1 MSFFSQCGGPRGHVT
16 ARYLEVGVGA
26 RLGRVREPPALR
38 AQRLRPH
45 LRVWGQN
52 GAAGGGREDAQRQG
66 ALSPG
71 FNAAES
77 YDHAKRLNKRF
88 KGPVCKMW
96 PHLLFFY
103 FAKSLIDYT
112 YITIQ

>member
-1 MSFFSQCGGPRGHVT
+1 MRRSGLKSTRGVFQDVFF

-26 RLGRVREPPALR
+26 RLGRVREPPAIR
-38 AQRLRPH
+38 AQCLRPH

-52 GAAGGGREDAQRQG
+52 GAAGGGREDAQGQG

-77 YDHAKRLNKRF
+77 YHQAKRLNKDSKV
-88 KGPVCKMW
+88 KG
-96 PHLLFFY
+96 
-103 FAKSLIDYT
+103 AKFGLIDHFCTGKSFVYYS
-112 YITIQ
+112 YID